1 MFLYC
6 EKRLKQKF
14 INICRVI
21 DNIRINRFISLS
33 NDKKHTKYLVL
44 GPGAR
49 KNLSVIKLH
58 TWIPFNILS
67 RSGLKKHV
75 FHIYNIAID
84 KIFIK

>member
-1 MFLYC
+1 MN
-6 EKRLKQKF
+6 KRLKQKF
-14 INICRVI
+14 INVFRVI
-21 DNIRINRFISLS
+21 ANMNIYSIISLL
-33 NDKKHTKYLVL
+33 NDKKRTKYLVL